1 MERILVTGASGFVG
15 KQLLPALANAFP
27 QAELFAAGRGTAH
40 HLNGRAIE
48 TITGS
53 LLDDA
58 HLSALASVRPSIV
71 VHLAAR
77 SSVATSLKS
86 GFETMR
92 VNLGGTVRL
101 AEALAQSGELK
112 GFIFASSA
120 EVYGQSFNEGPATE
134 EHALRP
140 ANAYARS
147 KAACEWALSDML
159 GDTCRVCNLRLFNHS
174 GPGQDQ
180 RFVIP
185 SFAAQ
190 IARAETGQGDRTVRV
205 GNLSAERDFLHIED
219 VISAYLA
226 AIRYA
231 VSERPGVETFNI
243 ASGRAVSIQAI
254 LDGLL
259 RLAGVEIH
267 VETDPERLRPSEVP
281 LAVGNCQRAEQIL
294 GWKANKSLE
303 QMLYDVLNY
312 WREAARR

>member
-1 MERILVTGASGFVG
+1 
-15 KQLLPALANAFP
+15 
-27 QAELFAAGRGTAH
+27 
-40 HLNGRAIE
+40 
-48 TITGS
+48 
-53 LLDDA
+53 
-58 HLSALASVRPSIV
+58 
-71 VHLAAR
+71 
-77 SSVATSLKS
+77 
-86 GFETMR
+86 
-92 VNLGGTVRL
+92 
-101 AEALAQSGELK
+101 
-112 GFIFASSA
+112 
-120 EVYGQSFNEGPATE
+120 
-134 EHALRP
+134 
-140 ANAYARS
+140 
-147 KAACEWALSDML
+147 
-159 GDTCRVCNLRLFNHS
+159 
-174 GPGQDQ
+174 
-180 RFVIP
+180 FVIP

-259 RLAGVEIH
+259 RLAGAEIH

-281 LAVGNCQRAEQIL
+281 LAVGNCQRAELIL

-312 WREAARR
+312 WREAARI